1 MPRVNH
7 RSNPNTLPSAH
18 RLRAVW
24 AVWATLLLL
33 AGCSAPQ
40 PIPHAF
46 APELPRAQ
54 AYNPV
59 ALLPKKP
66 QAPVAL
72 PALPELPAPTDGF
85 TTSDAREVTDH
96 RPPDQ
101 ATAYVPQQRPA
112 APVEHPPVYWSRYPA
127 TPSFNGLQARP
138 DTPQPPRFNAA
149 EPEPELLAQG
159 RASWYGQRFHGRRTA
174 SGEPFDMHA
183 LTAAHKTLPLGS
195 RVRVRSVH
203 TGKEVVV
210 RINDR
215 GPYKNQRIIDLSYA
229 AAKALGVKERGVTEV
244 LVPRE

>member
-7 RSNPNTLPSAH
+7 RPNPNTLPSAH

-24 AVWATLLLL
+24 AVWAALLLL
-33 AGCSAPQ
+33 VGCSAPQ
-40 PIPHAF
+40 PKFDVF
-46 APELPRAQ
+46 APELPQAQ

-59 ALLPKKP
+59 AHLPKKP

-72 PALPELPAPTDGF
+72 PALPELPAPTDRS
-85 TTSDAREVTDH
+85 TTPAAP
-96 RPPDQ
+96 RPLDKP
-101 ATAYVPQQRPA
+101 AAHAPQQRPV
-112 APVEHPPVYWSRYPA
+112 APVDYPPADYWSRYPA
-127 TPSFNGLQARP
+127 TPSFNGLQAQP
-138 DTPQPPRFNAA
+138 DIPQPQRFNAA
-149 EPEPELLAQG
+149 VPEPELLAQG
-159 RASWYGQRFHGRRTA
+159 RASWYGPGFHGRRTA
-174 SGEPFDMHA
+174 SGERYDMNA

-229 AAKALGVKERGVTEV
+229 AAKALGVQERGVTEV
-244 LVPRE
+244 LVLRE